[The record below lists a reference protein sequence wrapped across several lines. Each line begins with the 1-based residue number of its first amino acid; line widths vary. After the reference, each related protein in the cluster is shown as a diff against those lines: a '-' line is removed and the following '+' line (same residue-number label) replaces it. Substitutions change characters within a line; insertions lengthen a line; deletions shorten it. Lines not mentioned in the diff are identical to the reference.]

1 MCLSHTKTVSFI
13 NRKKGNQQ
21 KKASIHSSLQVSMPA
36 FIQYHTQCAP
46 DTFCYKLYL
55 FSNSKDSAAG
65 FCCVFFF
72 HGVVFIPK
80 PHLSWVS
87 LRLVRWISAPQGLLQ
102 LKYFNLTKHLIYFI
116 SPMRKAVCLNRAC
129 QPTVPFTA
137 IYRQPGTLEEKS
149 AVILYF
155 ILLQKAPKS
164 SYSLLLH
171 VAF

>member
-1 MCLSHTKTVSFI
+1 MLLYTALHKSACLLLSNITHSVCLTLSTINCIYSPTPKTV
-13 NRKKGNQQ
+13 
-21 KKASIHSSLQVSMPA
+21 HW
-36 FIQYHTQCAP
+36 
-46 DTFCYKLYL
+46 
-55 FSNSKDSAAG
+55 
-65 FCCVFFF
+65 VFFF

-87 LRLVRWISAPQGLLQ
+87 LRLVRWISAPEGLLQ

-129 QPTVPFTA
+129 QPTAPFTA

>member
-21 KKASIHSSLQVSMPA
+21 KKLLYTALYKSACLLLSNITHSVRL
-36 FIQYHTQCAP
+36 T
-46 DTFCYKLYL
+46 L
-55 FSNSKDSAAG
+55 SAIN
-65 FCCVFFF
+65 CIYSPTPKTVQRVFFF

-129 QPTVPFTA
+129 QPTAPFTA

>member
-1 MCLSHTKTVSFI
+1 MSLPHKNRGSLFI
-13 NRKKGNQQ
+13 NRKKGTSKENFCTQLLYRSPCLLLSSITHSVRLTLSALNCICSPTPKTVQQ
-21 KKASIHSSLQVSMPA
+21 F
-36 FIQYHTQCAP
+36 FI
-46 DTFCYKLYL
+46 
-55 FSNSKDSAAG
+55 
-65 FCCVFFF
+65 FFF

-87 LRLVRWISAPQGLLQ
+87 LRLVRWIRAPQGLLQ

-129 QPTVPFTA
+129 QPTAPFTA
-137 IYRQPGTLEEKS
+137 IYRQPGTLGEKS

>member
-1 MCLSHTKTVSFI
+1 MKLQRENRQKRFCTQLLGKSARLLLSKIAQSVRLTLSPI
-13 NRKKGNQQ
+13 NC
-21 KKASIHSSLQVSMPA
+21 IH
-36 FIQYHTQCAP
+36 
-46 DTFCYKLYL
+46 
-55 FSNSKDSAAG
+55 SNSKDGAAG
-65 FCCVFFF
+65 STPPFFSF
-72 HGVVFIPK
+72 LLYGVVFIPK

-129 QPTVPFTA
+129 QPTAPFTA

-155 ILLQKAPKS
+155 ILLQNAPKS

>member
-1 MCLSHTKTVSFI
+1 MP
-13 NRKKGNQQ
+13 
-21 KKASIHSSLQVSMPA
+21 ASIKYYISQLPFCSNPILLLWRQ
-36 FIQYHTQCAP
+36 QCI
-46 DTFCYKLYL
+46 
-55 FSNSKDSAAG
+55 
-65 FCCVFFF
+65 FFF
-72 HGVVFIPK
+72 HGVFLIPK
-80 PHLSWVS
+80 THLSWVS
-87 LRLVRWISAPQGLLQ
+87 LRFVRWISAPQGLLH

-137 IYRQPGTLEEKS
+137 IYRQPGMLEKKS

>member
-1 MCLSHTKTVSFI
+1 MSLPHKNRGSFI
-13 NRKKGNQQ
+13 NHKMRTNKKNFCTQLLYKSACLLLSNITRNVRLTLSAINCIYSATPKTVVQQ
-21 KKASIHSSLQVSMPA
+21 
-36 FIQYHTQCAP
+36 
-46 DTFCYKLYL
+46 
-55 FSNSKDSAAG
+55 G
-65 FCCVFFF
+65 FFFFF

-129 QPTVPFTA
+129 QPTAPFTA

>member
-1 MCLSHTKTVSFI
+1 MSLPHKNRGSFI
-13 NRKKGNQQ
+13 NHKKGSQQ
-21 KKASIHSSLQVSMPA
+21 RK
-36 FIQYHTQCAP
+36 
-46 DTFCYKLYL
+46 
-55 FSNSKDSAAG
+55 G
-65 FCCVFFF
+65 FCTQLLYKSACLLLFDITHSARLTLSTINCIYSPTPKTVRQVFF

-129 QPTVPFTA
+129 QPTAPFTA
-137 IYRQPGTLEEKS
+137 IYRQPGTQGEKT
-149 AVILYF
+149 AVILCLT
-155 ILLQKAPKS
+155 LLQKAPKS

>member
-1 MCLSHTKTVSFI
+1 MP
-13 NRKKGNQQ
+13 
-21 KKASIHSSLQVSMPA
+21 ASIKYYISQLSFSFL
-36 FIQYHTQCAP
+36 I
-46 DTFCYKLYL
+46 L
-55 FSNSKDSAAG
+55 FSCSKDSSA
-65 FCCVFFF
+65 FFFF
-72 HGVVFIPK
+72 HGVFLIPK
-80 PHLSWVS
+80 THLSWVS
-87 LRLVRWISAPQGLLQ
+87 LRFVRWISAPQGLLH

-137 IYRQPGTLEEKS
+137 IYRQPGMLEKKS

>member
-1 MCLSHTKTVSFI
+1 MP
-13 NRKKGNQQ
+13 
-21 KKASIHSSLQVSMPA
+21 ASIKYYIPQLSLCSNPILLLQR
-36 FIQYHTQCAP
+36 QQCI
-46 DTFCYKLYL
+46 
-55 FSNSKDSAAG
+55 
-65 FCCVFFF
+65 FF
-72 HGVVFIPK
+72 HGVFLIPK
-80 PHLSWVS
+80 THLSWVS
-87 LRLVRWISAPQGLLQ
+87 LRFVRWISAPRGLLH

-137 IYRQPGTLEEKS
+137 IYRQPGMLEKKS